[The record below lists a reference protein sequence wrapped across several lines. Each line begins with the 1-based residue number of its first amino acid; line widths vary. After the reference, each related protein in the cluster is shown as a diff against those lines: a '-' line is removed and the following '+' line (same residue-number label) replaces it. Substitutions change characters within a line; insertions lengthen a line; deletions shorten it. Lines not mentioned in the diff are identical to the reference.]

1 MSTWWNALR
10 AKLIASYV
18 AALVLAL
25 AVFGAVAV
33 VVIDRDLRASLDTRL
48 MTTAR
53 AALNFVD
60 VEDGAVRID
69 ARDRA
74 QLFALV
80 GPQIDV
86 AVLSDAAGA
95 VLSTVQTPPSGLL
108 ALGRHQEGFLSL
120 RAGGAD
126 FRAVALPILS
136 NGKAAGAVIAWSS
149 TDWIDDTDQHVAAAF
164 AIAALL
170 LAAVASLAG
179 SALAR
184 RALDDTF
191 ERQRRFTT
199 DAAHELRAPLSVI
212 RAEADLALRKPRDAV
227 AYQAALATIASEA
240 QQMET
245 IVSTLLVAAR
255 AQTDRSTHVV
265 VDVLAVARGVCLR
278 LQPAADAKHISV
290 DVASGEAKSTG
301 DPCALER
308 AITAIVHNAIK
319 HTREGGAIR
328 VWAERKGSVCE
339 LRVRDGGGGFTSDAL
354 QHGLEWFWRGETGR
368 TDDNATGLGLAIA
381 SSIARASG
389 GGVTLA
395 NAPEG
400 GALVTISLP
409 AS

>member
-1 MSTWWNALR
+1 MKSWWASLR

-18 AALVLAL
+18 GVLVLAL
-25 AVFGAVAV
+25 ATFGAVAV
-33 VVIDRDLRASLDTRL
+33 LVIDRDLRASLDTRL
-48 MTTAR
+48 TTVAR

-60 VEDGAVRID
+60 VEGGTARID
-69 ARDRA
+69 ERDRA
-74 QLFALV
+74 QVFALV
-80 GPQIDV
+80 SPQIDV
-86 AVLSDAAGA
+86 AVESARATI
-95 VLSTVQTPPSGLL
+95 LSTTPAPPGELLERARNADGLFSLHTAGSGL
-108 ALGRHQEGFLSL
+108 
-120 RAGGAD
+120 
-126 FRAVALPILS
+126 RAVALPILS
-136 NGKAAGAVIAWSS
+136 NGKPVGSVIAWSS
-149 TDWIDDTDQHVAAAF
+149 TDWIGDTDRQIAAAF
-164 AIAALL
+164 VLAALL

-179 SALAR
+179 SSLAQ
-184 RALDDTF
+184 RALDDTL

-212 RAEADLALRKPRDAV
+212 RAEADLALRKPRDAQ

-245 IVSTLLVAAR
+245 MVSTLLVAAR
-255 AQTDRSTHVV
+255 AQAERSAHVV

-278 LQPAADAKHISV
+278 LQPAAGAKHISV
-290 DVASGEAKSTG
+290 DVATGEAKSTG
-301 DPCALER
+301 DPRALER

-319 HTREGGAIR
+319 HTHDGGTIR
-328 VWAERKGSVCE
+328 IWAERRGATWE

-354 QHGLEWFWRGETGR
+354 QHGLEWFWRGETAR
-368 TDDNATGLGLAIA
+368 TDDHATGLGLAIA

-395 NAPEG
+395 NADEG

>member
-1 MSTWWNALR
+1 MSAWWASLR
-10 AKLIASYV
+10 TRLIASYV

-25 AVFGAVAV
+25 AAFGAIAV

-60 VEDGAVRID
+60 VEGGAVRVD
-69 ARDRA
+69 QHDRA
-74 QLFALV
+74 QVFALV

-86 AVLSDAAGA
+86 AVRSDAAGT
-95 VLSTVQTPPSGLL
+95 VLTTTPTPPAGLL
-108 ALGRHQEGFLSL
+108 VLGRRREGFVSL
-120 RAGGAD
+120 RAAGSD
-126 FRAVALPILS
+126 LRAVALPILS
-136 NGKAAGAVIAWSS
+136 NSKIAGAVIAWSS

-184 RALDDTF
+184 RALEDTF

-212 RAEADLALRKPRDAV
+212 RAEADLALRKPREPA
-227 AYQAALATIASEA
+227 AYQAALTTIANET

-245 IVSTLLVAAR
+245 LVSTLLVAAR
-255 AQTDRSTHVV
+255 AQAEAGTRAA
-265 VDVLAVARGVCLR
+265 VDVLAVARGVCAR
-278 LQPAADAKHISV
+278 LQPIADVKRIAFE
-290 DVASGEAKSTG
+290 VASGEANVVG
-301 DPCALER
+301 DGAALER
-308 AITAIVHNAIK
+308 AITAILHNAVK
-319 HTREGGAIR
+319 HTPDGGSIR
-328 VWAERKGSVCE
+328 VWAERHAKNCE
-339 LRVRDGGGGFTSDAL
+339 LLVRDSGPGFTTDAL

-368 TDDNATGLGLAIA
+368 SDDHATGLGLAIA

-389 GGVTLA
+389 GGVTLS

-400 GALVTISLP
+400 GATVTISFP
-409 AS
+409 SR